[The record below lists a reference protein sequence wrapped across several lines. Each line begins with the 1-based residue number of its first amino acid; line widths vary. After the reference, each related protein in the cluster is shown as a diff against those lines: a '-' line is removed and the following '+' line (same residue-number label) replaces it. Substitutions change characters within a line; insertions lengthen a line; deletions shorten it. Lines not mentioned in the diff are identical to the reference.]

1 MSLPLAHALA
11 GASITVAL
19 WPERTPAGFR
29 RALTVG
35 SLLAVCPDVDF
46 VLNRLGVL
54 GAGWH
59 HGFTHSIGF
68 ALVIGVIAGVI
79 ASRALGLPG
88 WRGVLACVLPVLS
101 HLLLDYWVTQS
112 EGLELWW
119 PLTDQRSKLGIEE
132 LSYYQFATLRR
143 GLAEW
148 GKLCVIEVALFGPL
162 LLLSVRA
169 NRWRYAI

>member
-29 RALTVG
+29 RALVVG
-35 SLLAVCPDVDF
+35 SLLAVCPDVDY

-59 HGFTHSIGF
+59 HGFTHSLGF
-68 ALVIGVIAGVI
+68 AVIVGAI
-79 ASRALGLPG
+79 ASSVLGLRG
-88 WRGVLACVLPVLS
+88 WRGALACVLPVLS
-101 HLLLDYWVTQS
+101 HPLLDYWVTQS
-112 EGLELWW
+112 GGVELWW
-119 PLTDQRSKLGIEE
+119 PVTDQRCKLGIEE
-132 LSYYQFATLRR
+132 MSYYQFATLRR

-148 GKLCVIEVALFGPL
+148 VKLCAVELILFGPV

-169 NRWRYAI
+169 HRRRYGV